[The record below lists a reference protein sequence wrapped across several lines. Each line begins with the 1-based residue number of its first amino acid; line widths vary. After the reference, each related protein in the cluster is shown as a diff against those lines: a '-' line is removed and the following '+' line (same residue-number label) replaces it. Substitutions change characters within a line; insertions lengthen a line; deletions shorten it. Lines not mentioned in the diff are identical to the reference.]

1 MSTGTL
7 AASHAPAGAVT
18 RAALTIYRSY
28 TGRRL
33 AAAVL
38 VVIGVAIA
46 AFILL
51 HVVPGN
57 PARAVLG
64 EHASDSAVNALKK
77 QWGLSE
83 SLPAQFGHYMGDL
96 VRGRLGSSYFYHEPV
111 LSLIGQR
118 IGQTAWLVLAA
129 SVFAVVLSVPMAAL
143 AASRRDRFA
152 DHAIRGVGVIGLGM
166 PAFWIGIVLIE
177 IFAINLK
184 LFPVGGW
191 GTSFWQHVKS
201 LILPGLTA
209 AFAIVPILVRSLRV
223 GMLEVLESDFVASAR
238 ARGLS
243 ERRVL
248 FVHVTRN
255 AVIPTI
261 TLLGLNIAFLVGST
275 VVVEQVFGL
284 NGLGAL
290 LLDSITNRDYPVVQG
305 LTLVLAIAVVL
316 INLATDLVSA
326 RLDPRIRLR

>member
-1 MSTGTL
+1 VITQ
-7 AASHAPAGAVT
+7 AATA
-18 RAALTIYRSY
+18 IYRSY

-33 AAAVL
+33 VAAVL

-51 HVVPGN
+51 HVVPGD

-64 EHASDSAVNALKK
+64 EHAPQSAVNQLDR

-83 SLPAQFGHYMGDL
+83 GIPAQFGHYIGKL
-96 VRGRLGSSYFYHEPV
+96 VRGQLGTSYFYHEPV

-129 SVFAVVLSVPMAAL
+129 TIFAVLISVPLAAL
-143 AASRRDRFA
+143 AASRHDRFA
-152 DHAIRGVGVIGLGM
+152 DHAVRALGVVGLGM

-177 IFAINLK
+177 IVGLGLK
-184 LFPVGGW
+184 ILPVGGF
-191 GTSFWQHVKS
+191 GTTFGDHIES

-209 AFAIVPILVRSLRV
+209 AFAIIPILVRSLRV

-243 ERRVL
+243 ETRVL

-255 AVIPTI
+255 AIIPTL

-275 VVVEQVFGL
+275 VIVENVFGL
-284 NGLGAL
+284 NGIGAL

-305 LTLVLAIAVVL
+305 LVIVMATAVVL
-316 INLATDLVSA
+316 INLGVDLLSA